1 MIKINFL
8 EDLFYKANT
17 GSQPKWI
24 INNIWYKADDF
35 NHEGLAETICSDML
49 KKSNV
54 ERFAIYEPELIQ
66 YRGKILTGCKSE
78 NFLRPG
84 ERLVESLK
92 NKNRET
98 RRPQSKKNFF

>member
-54 ERFAIYEPELIQ
+54 ERFAIYDPELIQ
-66 YRGKILTGCKSE
+66 YRGKTLTGRQIAVIY
-78 NFLRPG
+78 FT
-84 ERLVESLK
+84 RLKGTNTVILFISDYFARTVK
-92 NKNRET
+92 C
-98 RRPQSKKNFF
+98 